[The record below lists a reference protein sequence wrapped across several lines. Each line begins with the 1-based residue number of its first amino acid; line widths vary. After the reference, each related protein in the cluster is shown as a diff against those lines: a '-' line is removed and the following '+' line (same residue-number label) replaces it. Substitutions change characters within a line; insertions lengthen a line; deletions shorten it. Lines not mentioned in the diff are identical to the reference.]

1 MVKYYYK
8 NGSGRGSVWL
18 ERDVRDVEVAGS
30 NPVAPTKI
38 KENKNDERE
47 RNIKL
52 LELQKRISLEE
63 NTKMIGKKV
72 EVLVEGASKSDPNR
86 LSGRTRQNHI
96 VVFNGS
102 QELVG
107 KLVGVLIHEV
117 TDLTLFGKL
126 TSCL

>member
-1 MVKYYYK
+1 LKD
-8 NGSGRGSVWL
+8 
-18 ERDVRDVEVAGS
+18 DV
-30 NPVAPTKI
+30 P
-38 KENKNDERE
+38 DEKKRA
-47 RNIKL
+47 RNMKL
-52 LELQKRISLEE
+52 LELQKKISLEE

-102 QELVG
+102 QDLVG
-107 KLVGVLIHEV
+107 KLVGVVIHEG

-126 TSCL
+126 TSSL

>member
-1 MVKYYYK
+1 MKD
-8 NGSGRGSVWL
+8 
-18 ERDVRDVEVAGS
+18 DVPDE
-30 NPVAPTKI
+30 TK
-38 KENKNDERE
+38 RA
-47 RNIKL
+47 RNLKL
-52 LELQKRISLEE
+52 LELQKKISLEE

-102 QELVG
+102 QEFVG
-107 KLVGVLIHEV
+107 KLVVVLIHEV

>member
-1 MVKYYYK
+1 MVKYYN

-38 KENKNDERE
+38 KENKNDKRE

-52 LELQKRISLEE
+52 LELQKQISLDE

-72 EVLVEGASKSDPNR
+72 EVLVKGASKSDPNR

-102 QELVG
+102 QDLVG

-117 TDLTLFGKL
+117 TDLTLFGK
-126 TSCL
+126 

>member
-1 MVKYYYK
+1 MVKYYN

-72 EVLVEGASKSDPNR
+72 DVLVEGASKS
-86 LSGRTRQNHI
+86 TRI
-96 VVFNGS
+96 GYR
-102 QELVG
+102 VG
-107 KLVGVLIHEV
+107 PDK
-117 TDLTLFGKL
+117 TTSLFSTVHK
-126 TSCL
+126 TW